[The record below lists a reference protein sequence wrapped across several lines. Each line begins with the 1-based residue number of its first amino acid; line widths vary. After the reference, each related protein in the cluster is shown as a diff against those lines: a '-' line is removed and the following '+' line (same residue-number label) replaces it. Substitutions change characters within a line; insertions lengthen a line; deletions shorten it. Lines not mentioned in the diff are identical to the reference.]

1 MINKDAIDLGLRDGS
16 VVVLDNVHIVNED
29 YWKGFYCCIVSCLR
43 VTSFSN
49 DNSSLYQVFS

>member
-29 YWKGFYCCIVSCLR
+29 YWKGFYCCIGLV
-43 VTSFSN
+43 
-49 DNSSLYQVFS
+49 